1 MTIKVLM
8 IPTLAVI
15 ALVAFIGA
23 IWEIVVNHRHIEA
36 RRAEQREWNRFFE
49 QLEDR
54 EAARANHAVRW
65 ED

>member
-1 MTIKVLM
+1 MTRLVLA
-8 IPTLAVI
+8 LAVI

-23 IWEIVVNHRHIEA
+23 IWEIVVNHRLIEA